1 MCKNGRIWRWVDHT
15 VGHSTLSRFDSSRAA
30 LNSETSL
37 LVQLFIVTFFGAIN
51 FDCKI
56 LILVKHGKWS
66 DMLLI
71 TTPAV
76 VLKLFMS

>member
-1 MCKNGRIWRWVDHT
+1 M
-15 VGHSTLSRFDSSRAA
+15 
-30 LNSETSL
+30 SL
-37 LVQLFIVTFFGAIN
+37 LAQLFIVTFFGAIH

-56 LILVKHGKWS
+56 LILVKHGRWS

-76 VLKLFMS
+76 VSMLFIA